1 MNNTI
6 LDDRLQAYRFKINE
20 IVKQLH
26 LITIDIGNQELSN
39 TVNDLRDRINDP
51 FMFVICG
58 EVKAGKSSFINALL
72 NAKKEVCKVAPDP
85 CTDSIQQIMYG
96 NEENTIVIND
106 HLKKILLPIPILKD
120 IAIVDT
126 PGTNTISDHHQ
137 EVTERFVPGSDLII
151 FVFEAKNPY
160 RQSAWD
166 FFDFIHSDW
175 RKKVIFVLQQADLM
189 NDDDLTINIEG
200 VRKYAVKKGI
210 TEPQIFAVSAKFELE
225 GNLQNS
231 GFLPV
236 RQYIQ
241 ENITGGQ
248 APFLKLINNL
258 ETFKGVSNRI
268 QEGLDVRIAQFK
280 EDVNFRTDVTETLND
295 QHQRSNNQVNLL
307 VENLLGGYDRVTRS
321 YEERLSNGLGFFS
334 IAKRT
339 ITGLFKRK
347 KSKTEDWFLDLTKS
361 LETDLT
367 NELRPK
373 LDSGVHDIAESI
385 QQMAKLIDL
394 KIKNSKTIL
403 KENHE
408 IFGDIADKRST
419 ILRDLQREF
428 EDFLKRDENFLGTQ
442 MFENSSISPNVVT
455 GSGIALIGMVVATVA
470 QGAVFDI
477 TGGIITAVGMV
488 FAGITASVKRK
499 QIIES
504 YNTEIKKGR
513 DKIENEIVNKLS
525 SYINNIKQKI
535 DDNFDDFDA
544 MVSLEKK
551 QIDKFELTFKDI
563 QTNMNDVEKDLSD
576 FKPAL

>member
-6 LDDRLQAYRFKINE
+6 VDDKLKAHRFKINE

-26 LITIDIGNQELSN
+26 LITIEIGNQELSN

-72 NAKKEVCKVAPDP
+72 NAGKEVCKVAPDP

-96 NEENTIVIND
+96 SEENTVLIND
-106 HLKKILLPIPILKD
+106 YLKKILLPVPILKD

-160 RQSAWD
+160 RQSAWE

-189 NDDDLTINIEG
+189 EPEDLKINIEG

-210 TEPQIFAVSAKFELE
+210 DEPKIFAVSAKFELE
-225 GNLQNS
+225 NKLDES

-236 RQYIQ
+236 RQFIQ

-248 APFLKLINNL
+248 APYLKLINNL

-268 QEGLDVRIAQFK
+268 QQGLDIRIAQFN
-280 EDVNFRTDVTETLND
+280 EDVNFRKEVTETLNE

-307 VENLLGGYDRVTRS
+307 VENLLAGYDRVTRT
-321 YEERLSNGLGFFS
+321 YGTKLSDGLGFFS

-339 ITGLFKRK
+339 ISGLFKRK
-347 KSKTEDWFLDLTKS
+347 KSKTEDWFVDLTKS

-428 EDFLKRDENFLGTQ
+428 EDFLKKDENFLGTQ

-477 TGGIITAVGMV
+477 TGGLIAAVGMV

-499 QIIES
+499 QIVES
-504 YNTEIKKGR
+504 YNSEIKKGR
-513 DKIENEIVNKLS
+513 DDIEKEIIDKLS
-525 SYINNIKQKI
+525 SYIVNIKQKI

-544 MVSLEKK
+544 MIALEEQ
-551 QIDKFELTFKDI
+551 QIEKFQSAFTTVQKNMDEVDNELSEFKS
-563 QTNMNDVEKDLSD
+563 TL
-576 FKPAL
+576 

>member
-1 MNNTI
+1 MDNSI

-26 LITIDIGNQELSN
+26 LITIEIGNQDLSS

-72 NAKKEVCKVAPDP
+72 NTGKEVCKVAPDP
-85 CTDSIQQIMYG
+85 CTDTIQQIMFG
-96 NEENTIVIND
+96 AEEKTVVIND
-106 HLKKILLPIPILKD
+106 HLKKILLPVPILKD

-160 RQSAWD
+160 RQSAWE

-189 NDDDLTINIEG
+189 EPDDLNVNIEG
-200 VRKYAVKKGI
+200 VRKYAEKKGI
-210 TEPQIFAVSAKFELE
+210 MTPQIFAVSAKFELE
-225 GNLQNS
+225 NKIQES
-231 GFLPV
+231 GFIPV
-236 RQYIQ
+236 RQFIQ

-258 ETFKGVSNRI
+258 ETFKGVSSRI
-268 QEGLDVRIAQFK
+268 EDGLNIRVAQFQ
-280 EDVNFRTDVTETLND
+280 EDVKFRTEVTETLNE
-295 QHQRSNNQVNLL
+295 QHQRSSNQVKIL

-321 YEERLSNGLGFFS
+321 YEEKLSGGLGFFS

-339 ITGLFKRK
+339 ITGLFKRN
-347 KSKTEDWFLDLTKS
+347 KSKSEDWFVDLTKS

-408 IFGDIADKRST
+408 IFGDIADKRSN

-428 EDFLKRDENFLGTQ
+428 EDFLNKDENFLGAHL
-442 MFENSSISPNVVT
+442 FENSSISPNVVT

-477 TGGIITAVGMV
+477 TGGLITAVGMV

-499 QIIES
+499 QIIEA

-513 DKIENEIVNKLS
+513 DDIEREIVNKLS
-525 SYINNIKQKI
+525 TYIENIKQKI
-535 DDNFDDFDA
+535 DNNFNEFDA
-544 MVSLEKK
+544 MIALEEK
-551 QIDKFELTFKDI
+551 QIEKFQSSFNDI
-563 QTNMNDVEKDLSD
+563 QTNMSTVEAELSD
-576 FKPAL
+576 FKTTM

>member
-1 MNNTI
+1 MDNTI
-6 LDDRLQAYRFKINE
+6 LDDKLQTYRFKINE

-26 LITIDIGNQELSN
+26 LITIEIGNQELSS

-72 NAKKEVCKVAPDP
+72 NAGKEVCKVAPDP
-85 CTDSIQQIMYG
+85 CTDSIQQIMFG
-96 NEENTIVIND
+96 TEENTVVIND
-106 HLKKILLPIPILKD
+106 YLKKILLPVPILKD

-160 RQSAWD
+160 RQSAWE

-189 NDDDLTINIEG
+189 NPEDLVINIEG

-210 TEPQIFAVSAKFELE
+210 EQPKIFAVSAKFELE
-225 GNLQNS
+225 NKKEES

-236 RQYIQ
+236 RQFIQ

-248 APFLKLINNL
+248 APYLKLINNL
-258 ETFKGVSNRI
+258 DTFKGVSNRI
-268 QEGLDVRIAQFK
+268 QQGLDVRIAQFN
-280 EDVNFRTDVTETLND
+280 EDVNFRKEVTETLND

-307 VENLLGGYDRVTRS
+307 VENLLGGYDRVTRT
-321 YEERLSNGLGFFS
+321 YGTKLSEGLGFFS

-339 ITGLFKRK
+339 ISGLFKRK
-347 KSKTEDWFLDLTKS
+347 KSKTEDWFVDLTKS

-408 IFGDIADKRST
+408 IFGDIADKRSNV
-419 ILRDLQREF
+419 LRDLQREF
-428 EDFLKRDENFLGTQ
+428 EDFLNKDENFLGTQ

-477 TGGIITAVGMV
+477 TGGLIAAVGMV

-499 QIIES
+499 QIVES

-513 DKIENEIVNKLS
+513 DDIEKEIVDKLTT
-525 SYINNIKQKI
+525 YIENIKQKI
-535 DDNFDDFDA
+535 DDNFDEFDA
-544 MVSLEKK
+544 MIALEEQ
-551 QIDKFELTFKDI
+551 QIEKFQSSFASV
-563 QTNMNDVEKDLSD
+563 QTNMDEVEHELSD
-576 FKPAL
+576 FKSTL

>member
-1 MNNTI
+1 MDNSI

-26 LITIDIGNQELSN
+26 LITIEIGNQDLSS

-72 NAKKEVCKVAPDP
+72 NTGKEVCKVAPDP
-85 CTDSIQQIMYG
+85 CTDTIQQIMFG
-96 NEENTIVIND
+96 AEEKTVVIND
-106 HLKKILLPIPILKD
+106 HLKKILLPVPILKD

-160 RQSAWD
+160 RQSAWE

-189 NDDDLTINIEG
+189 EPDDLNVNIEG
-200 VRKYAVKKGI
+200 VRKYAEKKGI
-210 TEPQIFAVSAKFELE
+210 MTPQIFAVSAKFELE
-225 GNLQNS
+225 NKIQES
-231 GFLPV
+231 GFIPV
-236 RQYIQ
+236 RQFIQ

-258 ETFKGVSNRI
+258 ETFKGVSSRI
-268 QEGLDVRIAQFK
+268 EDGLNIRVAQFQ
-280 EDVNFRTDVTETLND
+280 EDVKFRTEVTETLNE
-295 QHQRSNNQVNLL
+295 QHQRSSNQVKIL

-321 YEERLSNGLGFFS
+321 YEEKLSGGLGFFS

-339 ITGLFKRK
+339 ITGLFKRN
-347 KSKTEDWFLDLTKS
+347 KSKSEDWFVDLTKS

-408 IFGDIADKRST
+408 IFGDIADKRSN

-428 EDFLKRDENFLGTQ
+428 EDFLNKDENFLGAHL
-442 MFENSSISPNVVT
+442 FENSSISPNVVT

-477 TGGIITAVGMV
+477 TGGLITAVGMV

-499 QIIES
+499 QIIEA

-513 DKIENEIVNKLS
+513 DDIEREIVNKLS
-525 SYINNIKQKI
+525 TYIENIKQKI
-535 DDNFDDFDA
+535 DNNFNDFDA
-544 MVSLEKK
+544 MIALEEK
-551 QIDKFELTFKDI
+551 QIEKFQSSFNDI
-563 QTNMNDVEKDLSD
+563 QTNMSTVEAELSD
-576 FKPAL
+576 FKTTM